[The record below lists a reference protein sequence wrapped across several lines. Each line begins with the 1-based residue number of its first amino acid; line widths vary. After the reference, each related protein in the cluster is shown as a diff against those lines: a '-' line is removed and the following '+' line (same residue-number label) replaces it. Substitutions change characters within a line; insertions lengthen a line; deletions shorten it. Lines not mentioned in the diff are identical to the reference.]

1 MSTVDCLMN
10 SKSEFHQAPLVRVVP
25 VVGLQEEQG
34 EEEQGRGGWTRGRGG
49 RRGRGRGRS
58 HGM

>member
-1 MSTVDCLMN
+1 MVTVDCLMN

-34 EEEQGRGGWTRGRGG
+34 EGELSRVGWTRRRVG
-49 RRGRGRGRS
+49 RRGKGRN
-58 HGM
+58 HGI